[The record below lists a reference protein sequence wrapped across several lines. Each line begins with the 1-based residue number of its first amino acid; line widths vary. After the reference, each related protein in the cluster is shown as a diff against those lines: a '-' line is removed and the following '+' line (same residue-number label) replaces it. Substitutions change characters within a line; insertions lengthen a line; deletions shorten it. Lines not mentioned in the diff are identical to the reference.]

1 MSRIDLLQDVEVLWP
16 TVAVHKD
23 KVLLFLDDTGK
34 QFKQSTYIQSL
45 SYVCLSVSFA
55 WTGGGNCVFYDR
67 EDMHLFS
74 TGTEPLLS
82 MMLARHNRSHNGHQH
97 RREGVGFKITR
108 RHSDNTS
115 NHTLQQ
121 YTVGEGSSIAHAMWS
136 HMSTV
141 SEESF
146 NCNKTSHQ

>member
-1 MSRIDLLQDVEVLWP
+1 MSRIDLLQDVKVLQP
-16 TVAVHKD
+16 TVPVHKD

-45 SYVCLSVSFA
+45 SYDCLSVLFV

-82 MMLARHNRSHNGHQH
+82 MMLTH
-97 RREGVGFKITR
+97 GV
-108 RHSDNTS
+108 
-115 NHTLQQ
+115 
-121 YTVGEGSSIAHAMWS
+121 
-136 HMSTV
+136 
-141 SEESF
+141 
-146 NCNKTSHQ
+146 NKGQI